1 MCGIT
6 GFVTVNPSPESTS
19 VIERM
24 ADSIRHRGPD
34 DFGYYR
40 DPWASLGF
48 RRLAIIDVAGGHQPM
63 TNEDRSL
70 WLVYNGEI
78 FNHADVR
85 PDLEKA
91 GHRYTNRS
99 DSETILHAY
108 EQYGPACLQRFRGMF
123 AFAIWDKNLRKLFCA
138 RDRLG
143 KKPLYYYWDGRLFA
157 FASEIKAL
165 LQHPGISAAFE
176 ESLLP
181 EYLAF
186 GYMSDE
192 RTLFKNIRKLMP
204 GHYLELDAASGLA
217 VRQYWEIP
225 KPGAACEERSE
236 KRSDDSWI
244 AECRER
250 LEETVRMRLM
260 SDVPLGMFLSGGVD
274 SSAIAAIMK
283 RNFTGPVK
291 TFAVG
296 YQEAEFSELPY
307 ARHVAQAIGTEHH
320 EAVVGMEDFFNALP
334 RLIWHEDEPIAWP
347 SSVCL
352 YFVSKLAREHVTV
365 VLTGEGSDEMFG
377 GYARYRHYAVNQ
389 RWLGLYRILPAAVR
403 TAIRAEVAA
412 TPLLSASFRRKLQ
425 HTFVGRGEDLESLYL
440 DNFYSAFPGA
450 EQRSLF
456 RSLPAGSPYANFRR
470 YWDETSGP
478 ALQRL
483 LYADQKTY
491 LVELLMKQDQM
502 SMAASIESRVP
513 FLDHEFVEFSTRVPE
528 HMKLRSAQG
537 KTEGKYIVKKAIEG
551 LVPREIIYRKKMG
564 FPTPLRQWLLD
575 PRADHLFGILRGR
588 DGLLA
593 NYIDPAGLDALL
605 DRQRSG
611 MEDATDRIWRL
622 LTLQLWGDIFLTG
635 KRDERWE
642 GLMAAADPL
651 RMAE

>member
-6 GFVTVNPSPESTS
+6 GFVTVNPSPESPS

-24 ADSIRHRGPD
+24 TDAIRHRGPD

-48 RRLAIIDVAGGHQPM
+48 RRLAIIDLSGGHQPM
-63 TNEDRSL
+63 TNEDQSL
-70 WLVYNGEI
+70 WLIYNGEI
-78 FNHADVR
+78 FNHAGIR
-85 PDLEKA
+85 PELEKA

-99 DSETILHAY
+99 DSETILHSY

-123 AFAIWDKNLRKLFCA
+123 AFAIWDKNSRKLFCA

-181 EYLAF
+181 EYLSF
-186 GYMSDE
+186 GYVSEE
-192 RTLFKNIRKLMP
+192 RTLFRNIRKLMP
-204 GHYLELDAASGLA
+204 GHYLELDAASGLT
-217 VRQYWEIP
+217 VRRYWELP
-225 KPGAACEERSE
+225 LPGGASEERSDE
-236 KRSDDSWI
+236 QWI
-244 AECRER
+244 ADCRER

-283 RNFTGPVK
+283 RNFSGPVK

-296 YQEAEFSELPY
+296 YQEAEFSELSY
-307 ARHVAQAIGTEHH
+307 ARHVAQTIGTEHH
-320 EAVVGMEDFFNALP
+320 EVVVGMEDFFNALP
-334 RLIWHEDEPIAWP
+334 RLVWHEDEPITWP
-347 SSVCL
+347 SSVSL

-377 GYARYRHYAVNQ
+377 GYARYRHYAMND
-389 RWLGLYRILPAAVR
+389 RWLGRYRILPRALRTAVR
-403 TAIRAEVAA
+403 NRVA
-412 TPLLSASFRRKLQ
+412 TTGLLSAAFRRKLQ

-440 DNFYSAFPGA
+440 DNFYSAFSLA
-450 EQRSLF
+450 EQRRLF
-456 RSLPAGSPYANFRR
+456 ASLPDASPYKNFRGV
-470 YWDETSGP
+470 WDGTRGP

-502 SMAASIESRVP
+502 SMATSIESRVP
-513 FLDHEFVEFSTRVPE
+513 FLDHEFVEWATRVPQ
-528 HMKLRSAQG
+528 HMKLRNG
-537 KTEGKYIVKKAIEG
+537 EGKYIVKKAIEG
-551 LVPREIIYRKKMG
+551 LVPHEIIYRKKMG
-564 FPTPLRQWLLD
+564 FPTPLRQWLMD
-575 PRADHLFGILRGR
+575 PRADHLFAILRAR

-593 NYIDPAGLDALL
+593 QYVNTAELDALL
-605 DRQRSG
+605 ARQRAG
-611 MEDATDRIWRL
+611 QEDATDRIWRL
-622 LTLQLWGDIFLTG
+622 LTLQVWGDLWLRG
-635 KRDERWE
+635 KREERWE
-642 GLMAAADPL
+642 GLMAVARPAV
-651 RMAE
+651 

>member
-6 GFVTVNPSPESTS
+6 GYVTVNPSSESTS

-24 ADSIRHRGPD
+24 TDSIRHRGPD
-34 DFGYYR
+34 DFGYYQ

-48 RRLAIIDVAGGHQPM
+48 RRLAIIDVSGGHQPM
-63 TNEDRSL
+63 SNEDQSL
-70 WLVYNGEI
+70 WLIYNGEI
-78 FNHADVR
+78 FNHAGLR
-85 PDLEKA
+85 PELEKA
-91 GHRYTNRS
+91 GHHYTNRS
-99 DSETILHAY
+99 DSETILHSY

-123 AFAIWDKNLRKLFCA
+123 AFAIWDKNARKLFCA

-186 GYMSDE
+186 GYISEE
-192 RTLFKNIRKLMP
+192 RTLFRNIRKLMP
-204 GHYLELDAASGLA
+204 GHYLELDVASGLS
-217 VRQYWEIP
+217 VRQYWELP
-225 KPGAACEERSE
+225 VPGGPAEERS
-236 KRSDDSWI
+236 DDQWI

-283 RNFTGPVK
+283 RNFSGPVK

-296 YQEAEFSELPY
+296 YQEAEFSELSY

-320 EAVVGMEDFFNALP
+320 EVVIGMEDFFNALP
-334 RLIWHEDEPIAWP
+334 RLIWHEDEPITWP
-347 SSVCL
+347 SSVSL

-377 GYARYRHYAVNQ
+377 GYARYRHYAMND
-389 RWLGLYRILPAAVR
+389 RWLPFYRALPQAVR
-403 TAIRAEVAA
+403 SAIRSRVA
-412 TPLLSASFRRKLQ
+412 TTGLLSAGLRRKLQ

-440 DNFYSAFPGA
+440 DNFYSAFSLA
-450 EQRSLF
+450 DQRRLF
-456 RSLPAGSPYANFRR
+456 ASLPATSPYRNFHSV
-470 YWDETSGP
+470 WDATRGT

-502 SMAASIESRVP
+502 SMATSIESRVP
-513 FLDHEFVEFSTRVPE
+513 FLDHEFVEWATRVPQ
-528 HMKLRSAQG
+528 HMKLRNG
-537 KTEGKYIVKKAIEG
+537 EGKYIVKKAIEG
-551 LVPREIIYRKKMG
+551 LVPNEIIYRKKMG
-564 FPTPLRQWLLD
+564 FPTPLRQWLMD
-575 PRADHLFGILRGR
+575 PRADDLFAILRDR
-588 DGLLA
+588 EGLLA
-593 NYIDPAGLDALL
+593 RYINAGELDALL
-605 DRQRSG
+605 TRQRSG
-611 MEDATDRIWRL
+611 QEDATDRIWRL
-622 LTLQLWGDIFLTG
+622 LTLQLWGDMFLTG
-635 KRDERWE
+635 KREERWD
-642 GLMAAADPL
+642 GLMATARPAV
-651 RMAE
+651 